1 MNNKGLTMSMIFESF
16 GANYG
21 EGIQNINTLKKV
33 SRGDGNMYS
42 YISRQALRYNM
53 VQQSEWDNTPV
64 SDAQKVVQ
72 FATEASIK
80 DYPEIDLFGYMK
92 TKSDEGAA
100 TRSAVVRLGHAV
112 ALEPFNGDLDFQ
124 TNIALAKRSSLRND
138 IAQSEI
144 QRSFYAYTVTID
156 LDLVGEEKD
165 ASGNIVVSISNEE
178 KAKRVITLLRTIQYL
193 YRDVKGRRENL
204 SPLFAV
210 GGVYDRKTPFFDGR
224 LIIRKGNLKT
234 EIIKSIID
242 GDKAIGSNTVVGYTD
257 GIFVNND
264 EIKSS
269 LSSVSVP
276 EFFNS
281 IISAV
286 QDYYQ

>member
-21 EGIQNINTLKKV
+21 EGCQNINTLKKV

-72 FATEASIK
+72 FAAEASIK

-92 TKSDEGAA
+92 TKSEEGAA
-100 TRSAVVRLGHAV
+100 TRSAVARIGHAV

-124 TNIALAKRSSLRND
+124 TNIALAKRNSLKND

-165 ASGNIVVSISNEE
+165 ASGNIVVSISNAER
-178 KAKRVITLLRTIQYL
+178 AKRVIALLNTIQYL

-242 GDKAIGSNTVVGYTD
+242 GDKSIGSNTVVGYTD
-257 GIFVNND
+257 GIFTNSE
-264 EIKSS
+264 EIKSF

-276 EFFNS
+276 EFFNL
-281 IISAV
+281 IIEAV
-286 QDYYQ
+286 KDYYK

>member
-1 MNNKGLTMSMIFESF
+1 MDNKGLTMSMIFESF

-21 EGIQNINTLKKV
+21 EGCQNISTLKKV
-33 SRGDGNMYS
+33 SRGNGNMYS

-64 SDAQKVVQ
+64 NDAQKVVQ
-72 FATEASIK
+72 FAAEASIK

-92 TKSDEGAA
+92 TKSGDGAA
-100 TRSAVVRLGHAV
+100 TRSAVARVGHAV

-124 TNIALAKRSSLRND
+124 TNIALAKRNGLANA

-165 ASGNIVVSISNEE
+165 ASGNTVISLSNEE
-178 KAKRVITLLRTIQYL
+178 KAKRVIVLVNTIQYL

-224 LIIRKGNLKT
+224 LVIHKGSLKT

-242 GDKAIGSNTVVGYTD
+242 GDETIRSNTFVGYTD
-257 GIFVNND
+257 GIFVNNE

-269 LSSVSVP
+269 LTAVSVP
-276 EFFNS
+276 GFFNS
-281 IISAV
+281 ITSAV
-286 QDYYQ
+286 QEYYK

>member
-92 TKSDEGAA
+92 TKSDEGAV
-100 TRSAVVRLGHAV
+100 TRSAVARVGHAV

-124 TNIALAKRSSLRND
+124 TNIALAKRSNLRND

-165 ASGNIVVSISNEE
+165 PSGNIVVPISNEE

-286 QDYYQ
+286 QGYYQ